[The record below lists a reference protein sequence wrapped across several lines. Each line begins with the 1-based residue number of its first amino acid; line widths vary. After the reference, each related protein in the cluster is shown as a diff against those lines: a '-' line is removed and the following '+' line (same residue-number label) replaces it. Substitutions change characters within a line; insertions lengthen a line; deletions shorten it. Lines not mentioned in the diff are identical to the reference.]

1 MRKKALARIVVFLA
15 LGALLMGAKCP
26 GVPSTEEIAITL
38 VTEEYIEFIFQARGE
53 INVDSGVET
62 IDVADIREDLLDAGV
77 DLSSVE
83 EIRVSAV
90 KYGTV
95 AYNEPATDRLITG
108 TVTIERLDNATSET
122 LVPLQSQNVYELLGI
137 LVPAPIDEDGID
149 YLNDLM
155 AAVLD
160 AIQTG
165 FPEEFEVRGSFS
177 GTSSPTE
184 RETNFDW
191 RVRFYFH
198 ISGTVMTE
206 VPAF

>member
-26 GVPSTEEIAITL
+26 GVPSTEEIPITL
-38 VTEEYIEFIFQARGE
+38 VTEEFIEFTFQARGE
-53 INVDSGVET
+53 LNVDSGVET
-62 IDVADIREDLLDAGV
+62 IDVNDIRQDLLDAGV
-77 DLSSVE
+77 DLTLVE

-90 KYGTV
+90 QYGTV
-95 AYNEPATDRLITG
+95 VYSEPAQDRVITG
-108 TVTIERLDNATSET
+108 TVSIERLDNSTSET
-122 LVPLQSQNVYELLGI
+122 LVPLQSQNVYDLLGV

-149 YLNDLM
+149 YLNDLL

-165 FPEEFEVRGSFS
+165 YPEEFEVRGSFS
-177 GTSSPTE
+177 GTSTPIE

-198 ISGTVMTE
+198 ISGTVMTD
-206 VPAF
+206 VPSF